1 MHGVVES
8 YLPET
13 TNLSTEG
20 IGIPPRAMS
29 VGIGETVGAVT
40 MRRGGGGILNVSL
53 GPVVLTPTR
62 RTRPRRGVGT
72 ESDFGIPT

>member
-40 MRRGGGGILNVSL
+40 MRRGG
-53 GPVVLTPTR
+53 
-62 RTRPRRGVGT
+62 VG
-72 ESDFGIPT
+72 SSMCPWGLWC